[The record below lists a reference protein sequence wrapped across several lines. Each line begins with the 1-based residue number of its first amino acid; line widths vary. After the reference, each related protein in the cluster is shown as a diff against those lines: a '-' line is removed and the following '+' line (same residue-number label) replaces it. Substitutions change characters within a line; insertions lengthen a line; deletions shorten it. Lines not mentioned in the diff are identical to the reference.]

1 MEGLNICFVCMNY
14 LSNQNGK
21 VLKETLAGSRF
32 CENNIEKS
40 MLFEN
45 EPTSL
50 FCKFFKILSHPLSL
64 VTYNREYYEWLCRLR
79 RHIQIGMLPDQ
90 GTWLS
95 LVTQSVIWGS
105 MWPTGQTSI
114 KSRINIRWWRCVLP
128 SGPSLAL
135 PK

>member
-1 MEGLNICFVCMNY
+1 MEGLNICLVCMNY

-105 MWPTGQTSI
+105 IWPTAQTSI
-114 KSRINIRWWRCVLP
+114 KSRINIRWWRCALP
-128 SGPSLAL
+128 SDPSLAL